1 MTDTT
6 KPNGDRDRFSDRE
19 AALDRNYRPHRWD
32 HLEAAHRKS
41 GKTPEGADDH
51 KAPQLALPRVR

>member
-6 KPNGDRDRFSDRE
+6 KPNSDRDRPPDRE

-32 HLEAAHRKS
+32 HLEAAHKKS
-41 GKTPEGADDH
+41 GKTPEGGT
-51 KAPQLALPRVR
+51 

>member
-6 KPNGDRDRFSDRE
+6 RPNGDRDRPFDRE

-32 HLEAAHRKS
+32 HLSACHCSGVMPTSRAAR
-41 GKTPEGADDH
+41 
-51 KAPQLALPRVR
+51 

>member
-6 KPNGDRDRFSDRE
+6 KPNGDRDRPSDRE

-32 HLEAAHRKS
+32 HLEAAHKKS
-41 GKTPEGADDH
+41 GKTPEGG
-51 KAPQLALPRVR
+51 

>member
-6 KPNGDRDRFSDRE
+6 KPNGDRDRPSVPE

-32 HLEAAHRKS
+32 HLEAVHTKS
-41 GKTPEGADDH
+41 GKTPEGG
-51 KAPQLALPRVR
+51 